1 MQIMM
6 MVEFVFNLYY
16 KNNVNIEDNFSLEKK
31 IQQKI

>member
-1 MQIMM
+1 MM

-31 IQQKI
+31 IQ